1 MVEEFPDSA
10 GVLLLPMVV
19 TQEGV
24 GEEEMG
30 AGELKLLE
38 RTERARSGTLKWSGS
53 GVVALGWWC
62 MGHRRASRGD

>member
-1 MVEEFPDSA
+1 
-10 GVLLLPMVV
+10 MVV